1 MFPSLQWVVIHT
13 LAIGDVMTGAPTT
26 APEPQEAAPRLP
38 LPEQFF
44 HRQNPFDPPAALV
57 EHAARGPVTEISH
70 GGRPVWL
77 VTGHAEARAVLSDTR
92 FSSDLRRLIA
102 QMGELTEEQK
112 AELVSDESSAG
123 SFISMDPPDH
133 TRYRKL
139 LTGQFTVRRM
149 RMLEPRVE
157 RIVDDHIDAMLAGGS
172 TADLVTQFALP
183 VPSLVICE
191 LLGVPYDRRAEFQ
204 ETTAALLR
212 LNVSVDDILRQRE
225 RLQEFMRELI
235 TSKRAEPGDDLL
247 SGLITSSD
255 LTDNE
260 LVNIANLLLIAGHET
275 TANMLALGTFALL
288 EHPEELARLRAEP
301 DLAEHAVEELLR
313 HLSII
318 HAGPTRTAT
327 EDVEVGGVV
336 IPAGATVMVS
346 VPAANR
352 DAAQW
357 SDPDALDLSRERG
370 PHLAFGHGVH
380 QCLGQQLARVEMT
393 IGFTRLLA
401 RLPGLRL
408 DTAAD
413 GVPLRTDMAIYGV
426 HALPV
431 AWDAP

>member
-26 APEPQEAAPRLP
+26 AQEQEATFRLP
-38 LPEQFF
+38 LPERFF
-44 HRQNPFDPPAALV
+44 QRQSPFDPPAALV
-57 EHAARGPVTEISH
+57 EQAATAPVAEIEHRGRQI
-70 GGRPVWL
+70 WL
-77 VTGHAEARAVLSDTR
+77 VSGHAEARAVLSDTR
-92 FSSDLRRLIA
+92 FSSDLRRLVA
-102 QMGELTEEQK
+102 RMGELTEEQK
-112 AELVSDESSAG
+112 AAFLSDESTAG
-123 SFISMDPPDH
+123 SFISTDPPVH

-149 RMLEPRVE
+149 RMLEPRIT
-157 RIVDDHIDAMLAGGS
+157 RIVDDHIDAMLAGGT
-172 TADLVTQFALP
+172 TADLVPQFALP

-191 LLGVPYDRRAEFQ
+191 LLGVPYEFREEFQ

-212 LNVSVDDILRQRE
+212 LNVPIDEALRARD

-235 TSKRAEPGDDLL
+235 AAKRAEPGDDLL
-247 SGLITSSD
+247 SGLIATAE
-255 LTDNE
+255 LTDHE

-288 EHPEELARLRAEP
+288 EHPDELARLRAEP
-301 DLAEHAVEELLR
+301 ELADRAVEELLR

-318 HAGPTRTAT
+318 HAGPTRTAS

-346 VPAANR
+346 VPTANR
-352 DAAQW
+352 DAGQW
-357 SDPDALDLSRERG
+357 ADPDALDLARERG

-393 IGFTRLLA
+393 IGFTKLLA

-408 DTAAD
+408 DAAAD
-413 GVPLRTDMAIYGV
+413 EVPLRTDMAIYGV